1 MCRTRGDLAEINFYC
16 IIISMILNQE
26 KYQNTILYL
35 CQNLGGQVQGKKKLA
50 KLLYFVDFDM
60 YENGNVSITGDM
72 YKKLPMGPFPSTL
85 EDITSAMVQAGN
97 LTVIKKEGTDGYLP
111 TEVYSS
117 TQKANVSIFD
127 ENEIKMLHRV
137 VAKYGKLTGK
147 QLEDLSHAEAP
158 FVGTNLKEE
167 IPYELTFYR
176 GTDFSDL

>member
-1 MCRTRGDLAEINFYC
+1 
-16 IIISMILNQE
+16 MILNQE

-35 CQNLGGQVQGKKKLA
+35 CKNLGGEVQGKKKLA

-60 YENGNVSITGDM
+60 YENGNTSITGDT

-85 EDITSAMVQAGN
+85 EDITSKMVTSGN
-97 LTVIKKEGTDGYLP
+97 LTITKKDGVNGYLP

-117 TQKANVSIFD
+117 TEEPVMSVFD
-127 ENEIKMLHRV
+127 ETEIKILHRV
-137 VAKYGKLTGK
+137 ISKYGKLTGK

-158 FVGTNLKEE
+158 FVGTNLRED